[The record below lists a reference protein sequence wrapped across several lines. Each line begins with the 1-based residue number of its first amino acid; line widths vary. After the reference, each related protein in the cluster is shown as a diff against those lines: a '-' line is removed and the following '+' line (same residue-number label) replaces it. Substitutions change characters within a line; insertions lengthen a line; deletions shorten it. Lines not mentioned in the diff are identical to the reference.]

1 MEGDMI
7 AHRTFRPGL
16 PLKLLLVATLMLA
29 SVLGS
34 VGLHAA
40 TASVPQPLPV
50 LDTGGSG
57 GAVGNQ
63 GATFRLFRTV
73 FGGDADATA
82 AIVADTALIRTPEGS
97 FAGVAGLNAFV
108 GRMRAPFVTATFVVN
123 DMAVNG
129 DTVMARWTL
138 RGSVSATAGAPIVL
152 EGISALQFSDGKIVA
167 GLISYDRMA
176 LSQQIEAANYTNME
190 NARGNALPVLG
201 AQQAP
206 DPDLPPVPNDQD
218 PRTPF

>member
-1 MEGDMI
+1 MI

-16 PLKLLLVATLMLA
+16 PSKVLLIATLMFA

-34 VGLHAA
+34 VGLHTA
-40 TASVPQPLPV
+40 TASVPVPLPV

-57 GAVGNQ
+57 GASGNQ
-63 GATFRLFRTV
+63 GATYRLFRTV

-82 AIVADTALIRTPEGS
+82 ALVADSALIRTPEGNV
-97 FAGVAGLNAFV
+97 AGAAGLNIFV
-108 GRMRAPFVTATFVVN
+108 NRMRAPFIDATFVVN

-138 RGSVSATAGAPIVL
+138 IGSVSATAGAPIIL
-152 EGISALQFSDGKIVA
+152 EGISALHFNDGRIVA

-176 LSQQIEAANYTNME
+176 LSQQVEAANYTDME
-190 NARGNALPVLG
+190 NARSGMLPVLG
-201 AQQAP
+201 AQEAP
-206 DPDLPPVPNDQD
+206 DTSLPPVPNDQD